1 MLRCE
6 DCRRESLDKAIER
19 GWISRWLKRDDGES
33 VVLFYCPKCAEQF
46 AEDEDTSPLSDS

>member
-6 DCRRESLDKAIER
+6 DCRRESPDEAIER
-19 GWISRWLKRDDGES
+19 GWLSRWLKRDDGEW
-33 VVLFYCPKCAEQF
+33 VVLFYCPNCAEQF